1 MSLVINGNQST
12 FSHTLCLR
20 KEGNENKAPLPPS
33 LLASGRRRR
42 SKGHRKA
49 QKDKNSSEEGD
60 ADSC

>member
-1 MSLVINGNQST
+1 MSPVINGNQRT

-20 KEGNENKAPLPPS
+20 KEGNENKARLLPS
-33 LLASGRRRR
+33 LLALGRRR

-49 QKDKNSSEEGD
+49 PKDKNFSEEGD